1 MKWGVCVFVSYRPAA
16 LHSPSDK
23 VVAVMGMDITLG
35 YFHKLLA
42 ELLPPC
48 EQTSIRW
55 VVTFDD
61 GGGGGD
67 DGDSELLLMVIG
79 GGGGGS
85 VDDGV
90 GDGELSLMVMVV
102 IVLRVTLTLF
112 TELIPF
118 CKETDVRRVYN
129 IITCLW

>member
-1 MKWGVCVFVSYRPAA
+1 MCVFVSYRPAA

-61 GGGGGD
+61 DGGGGD
-67 DGDSELLLMVIG
+67 DGDSELSLMVIG
-79 GGGGGS
+79 SGGS

-90 GDGELSLMVMVV
+90 GDGELSLMAMVV
-102 IVLRVTLTLF
+102 IVLRVTLMLL

-118 CKETDVRRVYN
+118 CKETDVRWVYN